1 MAGFRGGGR
10 GGAQHGDGGG
20 EAKVPDTLLLLDE
33 SSLKMDH
40 VAHVPQSPASHVGG
54 FPPQGEPSADM
65 LHPDP
70 RDTFFL
76 SEREEAPEDGEDG
89 VG

>member
-1 MAGFRGGGR
+1 MA
-10 GGAQHGDGGG
+10 D
-20 EAKVPDTLLLLDE
+20 VPDTLLLLDE

-54 FPPQGEPSADM
+54 YLPQEEPSADM

-76 SEREEAPEDGEDG
+76 SERGHQRRVRMEWGEG
-89 VG
+89 QAIK